1 MNKSGDEGSVRW
13 DDLFADLAGQ
23 AEAIH
28 RAARADEIAER
39 YRIEVG
45 SVGLRDRLIASR
57 PKRVAIQLDVGRI
70 VTARIDRVGLDWAL
84 AVDERGSEVL
94 LPTVRVVAVRGLDRE
109 AANPNT
115 ASIDGRLSLRSVLR
129 AIARDRSN
137 VSIDLADGSTVRG
150 TIDRVAADHCD
161 VASRSPGERR
171 ETGLGGAGAAVV
183 LAHIVS
189 VTRRPDQL

>member
-1 MNKSGDEGSVRW
+1 MRW
-13 DDLFADLAGQ
+13 DELFADLAGQ

-28 RAARADEIAER
+28 RSARTEEIAER

-45 SVGLRDRLIASR
+45 SVGLRDRLTAGR
-57 PKRVAIQLDVGRI
+57 PKRVVIQLDVGRMI
-70 VTARIDRVGLDWAL
+70 TARIDRVGLDWVL
-84 AVDERGSEVL
+84 AVDDLGSEVL
-94 LPTVRVVAVRGLDRE
+94 LPTARLVAVRGLDRG

-137 VSIDLADGSTVRG
+137 VSVELADASVITG

-161 VASRSPGERR
+161 VSSRSPVEQR
-171 ETGLGGAGAAVV
+171 ESRVAGAGVVVV
-183 LAHIVS
+183 LAHVVT